1 MNPSFML
8 FTRDV
13 SAMTRFYL
21 ALGFCHRLSGR
32 GGDWAE
38 LEWNGFVLS
47 LHGQA
52 GELPPV
58 GRLQI
63 GFETSDLDLT
73 LEDLSRAGLN
83 PPAIVDE
90 AFGRILHLTD
100 PDGNV
105 LYIVQNEPE
114 LYV

>member
-1 MNPSFML
+1 MGAEETGPNWS
-8 FTRDV
+8 RKV
-13 SAMTRFYL
+13 SCST
-21 ALGFCHRLSGR
+21 CTQ
-32 GGDWAE
+32 D
-38 LEWNGFVLS
+38 
-47 LHGQA
+47 
-52 GELPPV
+52 GELPAT

-63 GFETSDLDLT
+63 GFETGDLDAAVQR
-73 LEDLSRAGLN
+73 LSGAGLH

-114 LYV
+114 LYS

>member
-1 MNPSFML
+1 MPPIKW
-8 FTRDV
+8 
-13 SAMTRFYL
+13 
-21 ALGFCHRLSGR
+21 R
-32 GGDWAE
+32 GGDGTE

-47 LHGQA
+47 LHGQD
-52 GELPPV
+52 GELPAV

-63 GFETSDLDLT
+63 GFETPDLDQT
-73 LEDLSRAGLN
+73 VQDLSRAGLN